1 MRRFLIPL
9 IFVAMLVVA
18 TVLPVAANSPDE
30 APSDSCK
37 ACGVNI

>member
-18 TVLPVAANSPDE
+18 TILPVAANSPDE
-30 APSDSCK
+30 APSHSGT
-37 ACGVNI
+37 ACGANL